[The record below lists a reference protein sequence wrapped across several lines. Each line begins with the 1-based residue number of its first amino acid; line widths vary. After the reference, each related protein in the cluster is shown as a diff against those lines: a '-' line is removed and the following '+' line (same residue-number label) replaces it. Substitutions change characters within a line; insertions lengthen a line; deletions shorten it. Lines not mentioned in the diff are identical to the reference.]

1 MPKYLAHV
9 SYTVDGLKGLL
20 KDGGTRRREVVVKL
34 AESLGGKLET
44 FYYALGED
52 DLFAIFDY
60 PDNVSATSASL
71 IVNASGA
78 AKVKIT
84 ALLTP
89 EEVDQAAKKS
99 VAYSPPGQ

>member
-20 KDGGTRRREVVVKL
+20 KDGGTKRREVVVKL
-34 AESLGGKLET
+34 SESLGGKLES

-52 DLFAIFDY
+52 DLFAIFDF
-60 PDNVSATSASL
+60 PENVSATSASL

-78 AKVKIT
+78 ATVKMT

-89 EEVDQAAKKS
+89 EEVDEAVKKS

>member
-20 KDGGTRRREVVVKL
+20 QDGGTKRREVVVKL

-52 DLFAIFDY
+52 DLFAIFEY

-78 AKVKIT
+78 ATVKMT

-89 EEVDQAAKKS
+89 EEVDEAVKKS

>member
-20 KDGGTRRREVVVKL
+20 QDGGTKRREVVVKL

-52 DLFAIFDY
+52 DLFAIFEY

-78 AKVKIT
+78 ATVKMT
-84 ALLTP
+84 ALLT
-89 EEVDQAAKKS
+89 
-99 VAYSPPGQ
+99 